1 MRTAIQNVILKQ
13 GYTELGNS
21 DFFSVIEAGADILD
35 ELLANKIVHIEL
47 NKEGFKEIVIDDF
60 DLANPEYAIQLAK
73 IPVIF
78 DSKGYLSTRFNRE
91 TNEWKQVVA
100 PLVKPT
106 YVFTQTKQP
115 KSILDVVNKQNS
127 IKWRTNKWVVD
138 FERENKSENY
148 TTDFILES
156 NLMKEAVLAND
167 EFYLGHRFDKRGRL
181 YSDGYLLNYQSDEWG
196 KAAISPCIKPE
207 KLTKE
212 GIRQFKIDIAN
223 HCGLDK
229 SNFDERIAAYDN
241 SYDTTSINNGKVKKP
256 LLAHK
261 AVLAFNEAQAN
272 NYLTDYVVGVDA
284 TASGMQILSILANCS
299 ETAKYTN
306 LTDSSQCYDIYGE
319 ACKKILEHTK
329 SNLEISDI
337 RDIVKKALMTRG
349 YNSDKQVEVARNEL
363 KLKSIIITLEKLTE
377 ILDLSSKV
385 KACKDAMNNVLSNT
399 FSNLPAN
406 EQIVR
411 YIMPDGFIVEF
422 ANIDK
427 FGYSITRTKYKANFT
442 FDKLGWN
449 KKLNWRALAPN
460 LVHSIDAYI
469 CREMIRRCNFQIV
482 TIHDC
487 FYTHPNNVLAM
498 RKQYIKLLK
507 EIQSMNML
515 EYICKQINSEF
526 EWKID
531 EKLFE
536 ISDDENSYCLC

>member
-1 MRTAIQNVILKQ
+1 MVI
-13 GYTELGNS
+13 
-21 DFFSVIEAGADILD
+21 
-35 ELLANKIVHIEL
+35 
-47 NKEGFKEIVIDDF
+47 
-60 DLANPEYAIQLAK
+60 
-73 IPVIF
+73 
-78 DSKGYLSTRFNRE
+78 
-91 TNEWKQVVA
+91 
-100 PLVKPT
+100 PT
-106 YVFTQTKQP
+106 YIFNQCRQNN
-115 KSILDVVNKQNS
+115 SIIDVINKQNA
-127 IKWRTNKWVVD
+127 IKWKTNKFVLE
-138 FERENKSENY
+138 FERENKKENY
-148 TTDFILES
+148 TWDFTQECE
-156 NLMKEAVLAND
+156 LMRQAVSDID

-181 YSDGYLLNYQSDEWG
+181 YSDGYLLNYQADEWC
-196 KAAISPCIKPE
+196 KAAISPCIKAE

-272 NYLTDYVVGVDA
+272 NYLTDYAVGVDA
-284 TASGMQILSILANCS
+284 TASGMQILAILANCS
-299 ETAKYTN
+299 ETAKLTN
-306 LTDSSQCYDIYGE
+306 LTDIS
-319 ACKKILEHTK
+319 TK
-329 SNLEISDI
+329 SDLEISDI

-349 YNSDKQVEVARNEL
+349 YNSRKQVEDALDEL
-363 KLKSIIITLEKLTE
+363 FLKGIKLTLQKLIS
-377 ILDLSSKV
+377 ILDISDKV
-385 KACKDAMNNVLSNT
+385 KACKDAMNNVLIST
-399 FSNLPAN
+399 FSKLPDS

-411 YIMPDGFIVEF
+411 YTMPDGFVVEF
-422 ANIDK
+422 ANIRKASIPCYRKLYHFTYK
-427 FGYSITRTKYKANFT
+427 FDR
-442 FDKLGWN
+442 LGWD

-469 CREMIRRCNFQIV
+469 CREMIRRCSFQIV

-487 FYTHPNNVLAM
+487 FYCHPNNVLAM

-515 EYICKQINSEF
+515 EYICKQINPEF
-526 EWKID
+526 EWKIN